1 MKSLILV
8 RHAKAS
14 KSMFNIED
22 IDRPL
27 VEIGIQDAYKMGHLL
42 KNHQQIPDLIITSP
56 AVRAYGTGMIMA
68 RILDYP
74 LHKIKLNKNLYECGI
89 SGYMDVLSDIKK
101 EHDTVMIV
109 AHNPDITNFAM
120 KICEKFNVDMPTC
133 GIAGI

>member
-1 MKSLILV
+1 
-8 RHAKAS
+8 
-14 KSMFNIED
+14 
-22 IDRPL
+22 
-27 VEIGIQDAYKMGHLL
+27 MGHLL

-74 LHKIKLNKNLYECGI
+74 FHKIKLNKNLYECGI

-120 KICEKFNVDMPTC
+120 KICEKFNIDMPTC
-133 GIAGI
+133 GIAGIDLKISDWEEINVAKGSLKFFEFPK